1 MNAHLK
7 GRVFQKKGV
16 SYLVLHEDAPSAEYV
31 LVRALTRDR
40 RVERMPC
47 NIVTSCLFGKEPVQA
62 GRAD

>member
-7 GRVFQKKGV
+7 GRVFQKRGI

-47 NIVTSCLFGKEPVQA
+47 NIVKRCLFGEEPAHA
-62 GRAD
+62 GGMD

>member
-7 GRVFQKKGV
+7 GRIFQKRGV
-16 SYLVLHEDAPSAEYV
+16 SYLVLQDDDPSDDYV

-47 NIVTSCLFGKEPVQA
+47 ELVTSCLFQEQSVRAYGK
-62 GRAD
+62 G